1 MYILV
6 YSWWI
11 APTENIIKKWKQTQ
25 EHSMIGHNISPS
37 SQDNN
42 TESFSLACINSY
54 EAVTIMSLIHSL

>member
-11 APTENIIKKWKQTQ
+11 AQTENINKKWKQTQ

-37 SQDNN
+37 SQDKQHRI
-42 TESFSLACINSY
+42 FQFGL
-54 EAVTIMSLIHSL
+54 H